1 MFPDGEGLYLQIAPR
16 GSASWVVVY
25 RRAGKRRKMGLGP
38 VRLVTLAE
46 AREKRNAAHKLLRFE
61 GKDPLARRTTRR
73 AKRASALTFKAAARR
88 YITETE
94 SRRKDPKSLRA
105 WLMTLLGVQA
115 NGQPTEF
122 NYCASIHDLP
132 IADIDTAAV
141 HDVLTPIWK
150 TKPETASRLRGRIEK
165 VVDFATVHGLVGDVG
180 GNHQN
185 PAAWKGRLEH
195 ALPAK
200 GEVREVRHH
209 AALPYE
215 AVPAFL
221 AALRTREGAA
231 ARCLELAVLTATRTG
246 DLIGSGREERP
257 PMRWEH
263 VDLEKPL
270 WTVPKTKTNVGH
282 RVPLSGAAVA
292 LLERVRGEHPDD
304 GSGIVFVGDRKGA
317 PLSNGAML
325 RVRDRM
331 INDGLIAEGAMTT
344 HGMRAAF
351 KSWAGDETAF
361 DRDVIEACLT
371 HVISDPIEAAYRRSD
386 FYAKR
391 ARLMQAWSDY
401 CEGKA
406 SANVVALRVEA

>member
-46 AREKRNAAHKLLRFE
+46 AREKRNPAHKLLRFE

-165 VVDFATVHGLVGDVG
+165 VVDFATVHVLVGDW
-180 GNHQN
+180 
-185 PAAWKGRLEH
+185 AATKPGRM
-195 ALPAK
+195 
-200 GEVREVRHH
+200 
-209 AALPYE
+209 
-215 AVPAFL
+215 
-221 AALRTREGAA
+221 
-231 ARCLELAVLTATRTG
+231 
-246 DLIGSGREERP
+246 ERP
-257 PMRWEH
+257 
-263 VDLEKPL
+263 
-270 WTVPKTKTNVGH
+270 
-282 RVPLSGAAVA
+282 A
-292 LLERVRGEHPDD
+292 
-304 GSGIVFVGDRKGA
+304 
-317 PLSNGAML
+317 
-325 RVRDRM
+325 
-331 INDGLIAEGAMTT
+331 
-344 HGMRAAF
+344 
-351 KSWAGDETAF
+351 
-361 DRDVIEACLT
+361 
-371 HVISDPIEAAYRRSD
+371 
-386 FYAKR
+386 R
-391 ARLMQAWSDY
+391 ARAPRQ
-401 CEGKA
+401 GR
-406 SANVVALRVEA
+406 SARSQTPCRPPLRSRSCVLGCAPDS